1 MHSSLSNPI
10 SVKLVSSLTFFF
22 KVKHLRTKY
31 KILDIE
37 VDGGVGIQTIETAA
51 QVSVNAS
58 FVIIDSQTHV
68 LRVTC
73 SLTRL

>member
-1 MHSSLSNPI
+1 MFTS
-10 SVKLVSSLTFFF
+10 VSSVTLFF

-51 QVSVNAS
+51 QVSINM
-58 FVIIDSQTHV
+58 
-68 LRVTC
+68 
-73 SLTRL
+73 